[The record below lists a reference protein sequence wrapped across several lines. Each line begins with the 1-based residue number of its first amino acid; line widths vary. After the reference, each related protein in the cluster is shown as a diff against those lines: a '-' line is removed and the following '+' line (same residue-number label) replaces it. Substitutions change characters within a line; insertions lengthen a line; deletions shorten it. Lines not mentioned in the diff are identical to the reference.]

1 MDDIEFLEA
10 LKEYI
15 ETMEVQAAMDHGNGE
30 SLERLIDEG
39 AMPDVYNEIL
49 EKLEHLKKAKRG
61 SNGKRNGKSKVR

>member
-10 LKEYI
+10 MKEYI

-39 AMPDVYNEIL
+39 SMPDVYNEIL
-49 EKLEHLKKAKRG
+49 EKLEYLRKAKRG
-61 SNGKRNGKSKVR
+61 KSKKR

>member
-10 LKEYI
+10 MKEYI

-39 AMPDVYNEIL
+39 SMPDVYDEVLVKI
-49 EKLEHLKKAKRG
+49 EYLKKPG
-61 SNGKRNGKSKVR
+61 RNRLRPRAT

>member
-39 AMPDVYNEIL
+39 AMPDVYDELLVKI
-49 EKLEHLKKAKRG
+49 EYLKKPGR
-61 SNGKRNGKSKVR
+61 RT

>member
-10 LKEYI
+10 MKTYI

-39 AMPDVYNEIL
+39 SMPEVYEEL
-49 EKLEHLKKAKRG
+49 LVKLEHLKKATRG
-61 SNGKRNGKSKVR
+61 NNGKGKNR

>member
-10 LKEYI
+10 MKEYI

-39 AMPDVYNEIL
+39 SMPDVYDEVLVKI
-49 EKLEHLKKAKRG
+49 EYLKKPGRRK
-61 SNGKRNGKSKVR
+61 